1 MDGRIRE
8 ATEADVDE
16 ILALIGE
23 LATYEELAHEA
34 VATTDLLREH
44 LFGPPPAAHVL
55 LVEASDGVV
64 AGMALWFRTFSTFL
78 GVPGI
83 WLEDLFVRPEHR
95 GSGYGKALL
104 ERLRAMTDGRVE
116 WAVLDWNQPSIDF
129 YRRLGAEPVDGW
141 TRYRWVRGCAR
152 AVSRPRRCGR
162 PGGRVPRRARSTR
175 PGGTGGRPPSR
186 RGCRRRGTSA
196 SP

>member
-34 VATTDLLREH
+34 VATTDLLRQH
-44 LFGPPPAAHVL
+44 LFGPSPAAHVL

-141 TRYRWVRGCAR
+141 TRYRWVRG
-152 AVSRPRRCGR
+152 
-162 PGGRVPRRARSTR
+162 
-175 PGGTGGRPPSR
+175 
-186 RGCRRRGTSA
+186 
-196 SP
+196 